1 MRSSAN
7 RVRNGIER
15 NRSWWGIWGVVL
27 LVLSLAFIVTACSL
41 PGSAPGGA
49 TPTAAPALPT
59 YAPPNEAAGNT
70 TEAVP
75 AAGTDS
81 TAPQAAGEAG
91 ASSAAQADQPAAAD
105 AANTQA
111 NTAPAAPSGSYAAE
125 IAADQQVAV
134 SAQVAGQVL
143 DVLVDVGD
151 QVQEGDVLARLDS
164 AALEAQRAQALA
176 SLEAAKSQLELL
188 QDPAKAQDVA
198 AANAGIEAASAA
210 YDRAANGPTNEEQRM
225 AEAQLRSA
233 QAAVTVAQAGYNRVK
248 GDPNIGMM
256 PQSLQLQQATL
267 AAEGAQA
274 QYDKLMKGAT
284 PDQVA
289 AAAAQLA
296 NARAGLQKLLDG
308 AKPAQIEAATAQM
321 HAAENAL
328 YLATLQVEK
337 ATITAPMDGVVSKM
351 QTAAGAMAAPG
362 TPLLTLL
369 SNDVR
374 VTAQVEETLLPVLAP
389 GQPATIRVEA
399 YPDRA
404 FKGTIAFIAPELDP
418 STRTVAV
425 TVRPATTPDN
435 GRGTATPGYVGN
447 RRVWRSV
454 SGRIRLG
461 NSGE

>member
-1 MRSSAN
+1 M
-7 RVRNGIER
+7 
-15 NRSWWGIWGVVL
+15 
-27 LVLSLAFIVTACSL
+27 

-49 TPTAAPALPT
+49 APTAAPALPT
-59 YAPPNEAAGNT
+59 YAPSNEAG
-70 TEAVP
+70 
-75 AAGTDS
+75 GS
-81 TAPQAAGEAG
+81 TGGATAG
-91 ASSAAQADQPAAAD
+91 ASAAPAPGDGSTTAAVTAGGQAEAAAPVDQPAAA
-105 AANTQA
+105 N
-111 NTAPAAPSGSYAAE
+111 PAAAQSVTPAGPSGSYAAE

-143 DVLVDVGD
+143 EVLVDVGD
-151 QVQEGDVLARLDS
+151 QVREGDVVAQLDS

-198 AANAGIEAASAA
+198 AANAAIAAASAA
-210 YDRAANGPTNEEQRM
+210 YDRAANGPTGEEQRM

-233 QAAVTVAQAGYNRVK
+233 QAAVTIAQAAYNRVK

-289 AAAAQLA
+289 AASAQVA

-337 ATITAPMDGVVSKM
+337 ATVTAPMDGVVSKL

-362 TPLLTLL
+362 APLMTLL

-404 FKGTIAFIAPELDP
+404 FKATIAFIAPELDP
-418 STRTVAV
+418 TTRTVAV
-425 TVRPATTPDN
+425 TVRPDNTPDN
-435 GRGTATPGYVGN
+435 GQGLLRPGMSATVEFGGQ
-447 RRVWRSV
+447 
-454 SGRIRLG
+454 
-461 NSGE
+461 

>member
-1 MRSSAN
+1 M
-7 RVRNGIER
+7 
-15 NRSWWGIWGVVL
+15 
-27 LVLSLAFIVTACSL
+27 
-41 PGSAPGGA
+41 
-49 TPTAAPALPT
+49 
-59 YAPPNEAAGNT
+59 
-70 TEAVP
+70 
-75 AAGTDS
+75 
-81 TAPQAAGEAG
+81 
-91 ASSAAQADQPAAAD
+91 
-105 AANTQA
+105 
-111 NTAPAAPSGSYAAE
+111 
-125 IAADQQVAV
+125 
-134 SAQVAGQVL
+134 SAQVGGQVL
-143 DVLVDVGD
+143 EVLVDVGD
-151 QVQEGDVLARLDS
+151 QVKEGDVLARLDS

-198 AANAGIEAASAA
+198 AANAGIAAASAA
-210 YDRAANGPTNEEQRM
+210 YNRAANGPTGEEQRM

-233 QAAVTVAQAGYNRVK
+233 QAAVTIAQAAYNRVK

-289 AAAAQLA
+289 AAAAQIA
-296 NARAGLQKLLDG
+296 SARAGLQKLLDG

-337 ATITAPMDGVVSKM
+337 ATITAPMDGVVSKL

-362 TPLLTLL
+362 APLMTLL

-404 FKGTIAFIAPELDP
+404 FKGTLAFIAPELDP

-425 TVRPATTPDN
+425 TVRPDDTPDN
-435 GRGTATPGYVGN
+435 GQGLLRPGMSATVEFGN
-447 RRVWRSV
+447 Q
-454 SGRIRLG
+454 
-461 NSGE
+461 

>member
-1 MRSSAN
+1 MRRSADGVHN
-7 RVRNGIER
+7 RTEHNNTGR
-15 NRSWWGIWGVVL
+15 NRSWWVMGGAAL
-27 LVLSLAFIVTACSL
+27 LVLSLAFFVTACSM
-41 PGSAPGGA
+41 PGTTPGGA
-49 TPTAAPALPT
+49 APTAAPALPT
-59 YAPPNEAAGNT
+59 YVPSNEAAG
-70 TEAVP
+70 ASSSAAASSP
-75 AAGTDS
+75 A
-81 TAPQAAGEAG
+81 
-91 ASSAAQADQPAAAD
+91 ASSAQPDQPAATATD
-105 AANTQA
+105 APT
-111 NTAPAAPSGSYAAE
+111 TPSGSYAAE

-134 SAQVAGQVL
+134 SAQVGGQVL
-143 DVLVDVGD
+143 EVLVDVGD
-151 QVQEGDVLARLDS
+151 QVKEGDVLARLDS

-198 AANAGIEAASAA
+198 AANAAIEAASAA
-210 YDRAANGPTNEEQRM
+210 YNRAANGPTNEEQRM

-233 QAAVTVAQAGYNRVK
+233 QAAVTIAQAAYNRVK

-289 AAAAQLA
+289 AAAAQVA
-296 NARAGLQKLLDG
+296 SARAGLQKLLDG

-337 ATITAPMDGVVSKM
+337 ATITAPMDGVVSKL

-374 VTAQVEETLLPVLAP
+374 ITAQVEETLLPVLAP
-389 GQPATIRVEA
+389 GQPATIRVDA

-404 FKGTIAFIAPELDP
+404 INGTIAFIAPELDP
-418 STRTVAV
+418 TTRTVAV
-425 TVRPATTPDN
+425 TVRPDNTPDN
-435 GRGTATPGYVGN
+435 GHGLLRPGMSATVEFA
-447 RRVWRSV
+447 
-454 SGRIRLG
+454 
-461 NSGE
+461 GE

>member
-1 MRSSAN
+1 M
-7 RVRNGIER
+7 
-15 NRSWWGIWGVVL
+15 
-27 LVLSLAFIVTACSL
+27 
-41 PGSAPGGA
+41 PGAAPGGA
-49 TPTAAPALPT
+49 APTAAPALPT
-59 YAPPNEAAGNT
+59 YAPQAEAAAAAPAAENNT
-70 TEAVP
+70 ASIGADAAAPTAVP
-75 AAGTDS
+75 AA
-81 TAPQAAGEAG
+81 APAADGQIPAAG
-91 ASSAAQADQPAAAD
+91 ASAAPSAG
-105 AANTQA
+105 
-111 NTAPAAPSGSYAAE
+111 PSGSYAAE

-134 SAQVAGQVL
+134 SAQVGAQVL
-143 DVLVDVGD
+143 EVLVDVGD
-151 QVQEGDVLARLDS
+151 QVKAGDVLARLDS

-188 QDPAKAQDVA
+188 QDPAKTQDIA
-198 AANAGIEAASAA
+198 AANAAIAAASAA
-210 YDRAANGPTNEEQRM
+210 YDRAANGPTGDEQRM

-233 QAAVTVAQAGYNRVK
+233 QAAVTVAQAAYNRVK

-289 AAAAQLA
+289 AAAAQVA

-328 YLATLQVEK
+328 YLATLQVDK
-337 ATITAPMDGVVSKM
+337 ATITAPMDGVVSKL

-362 TPLLTLL
+362 APLMTLL

-374 VTAQVEETLLPVLAP
+374 ITAQVEETLLPVLAP

-418 STRTVAV
+418 TTRTVAV
-425 TVRPATTPDN
+425 TVRPDNTPDN
-435 GRGTATPGYVGN
+435 GQGLLRPGMSATVAFGN
-447 RRVWRSV
+447 Q
-454 SGRIRLG
+454 
-461 NSGE
+461 

>member
-1 MRSSAN
+1 MRRSADS
-7 RVRNGIER
+7 VRNRTEQNGTGR
-15 NRSWWGIWGVVL
+15 NRSWWGLGSAAL
-27 LVLSLAFIVTACSL
+27 LVLALAFVVTACSMPGAA
-41 PGSAPGGA
+41 PGSAA
-49 TPTAAPALPT
+49 PTAAAPLPT
-59 YAPPNEAAGNT
+59 YAPSGEAGGTNNDATAAPAAETGSAA
-70 TEAVP
+70 EP
-75 AAGTDS
+75 AAG
-81 TAPQAAGEAG
+81 QAAAPT
-91 ASSAAQADQPAAAD
+91 DQPAAAD
-105 AANTQA
+105 ATKAQA
-111 NTAPAAPSGSYAAE
+111 ASAPAGPSGSYAAE

-143 DVLVDVGD
+143 EVLVDVGD
-151 QVQEGDVLARLDS
+151 QVKEGDVLARLDS

-210 YDRAANGPTNEEQRM
+210 YNRAANGPTAEEQRM

-233 QAAVTVAQAGYNRVK
+233 QAAVTIAQAAYNRVK

-289 AAAAQLA
+289 AAAAQVA
-296 NARAGLQKLLDG
+296 SARAGLQKLLDG

-337 ATITAPMDGVVSKM
+337 ATITAPMDGVVSKL
-351 QTAAGAMAAPG
+351 QTAPGAMAAPG
-362 TPLLTLL
+362 APLMTLL

-399 YPDRA
+399 YPNRA
-404 FKGTIAFIAPELDP
+404 FKGTLAFIAPELDP

-425 TVRPATTPDN
+425 TVRPDNTPDN
-435 GRGTATPGYVGN
+435 GQALLRPGMSATVEFGN
-447 RRVWRSV
+447 Q
-454 SGRIRLG
+454 
-461 NSGE
+461 

>member
-1 MRSSAN
+1 MRSSAKS
-7 RVRNGIER
+7 VRNRTEHSGPGR
-15 NRSWWGIWGVVL
+15 NRSWWRIGGAAL
-27 LVLSLAFIVTACSL
+27 LVLSVAFVVAACSR
-41 PGSAPGGA
+41 PGSAPSGA
-49 TPTAAPALPT
+49 APTAAPALPT
-59 YAPPNEAAGNT
+59 YAPSNEAGGST
-70 TEAVP
+70 TGTTTGASAAP
-75 AAGTDS
+75 APGDGS
-81 TAPQAAGEAG
+81 TAAPVTAGGQAEA
-91 ASSAAQADQPAAAD
+91 SAAPVDQPAAANP
-105 AANTQA
+105 AAQA
-111 NTAPAAPSGSYAAE
+111 AAPAGPSGSYAAE

-134 SAQVAGQVL
+134 SAQVGAQVL
-143 DVLVDVGD
+143 EVLVDVGD
-151 QVQEGDVLARLDS
+151 QVKEGDVLARLDS

-198 AANAGIEAASAA
+198 AANAAIAAASAA
-210 YDRAANGPTNEEQRM
+210 YDRAANGPTGEEQRM

-233 QAAVTVAQAGYNRVK
+233 QAAVTIAQAAYNRVK

-337 ATITAPMDGVVSKM
+337 ATVTAPMDGVVSKL

-404 FKGTIAFIAPELDP
+404 FRGTIAFIAPELDP
-418 STRTVAV
+418 TTRTVAV
-425 TVRPATTPDN
+425 TVRPDNTPDN
-435 GRGTATPGYVGN
+435 GQGLLRPGMSATVEFGGQ
-447 RRVWRSV
+447 
-454 SGRIRLG
+454 
-461 NSGE
+461 

>member
-1 MRSSAN
+1 MRRSADS
-7 RVRNGIER
+7 VRNRTKHCNAER
-15 NRSWWGIWGVVL
+15 NRRWWAIGAVALPVL
-27 LVLSLAFIVTACSL
+27 LLAFIVTACSM
-41 PGSAPGGA
+41 PGATPGGA
-49 TPTAAPALPT
+49 APTAAPPLPT
-59 YAPPNEAAGNT
+59 YAPANAPAGSTDGSPDNSRGAAP
-70 TEAVP
+70 P
-75 AAGTDS
+75 AADNTS
-81 TAPQAAGEAG
+81 TSAAADAPPAA
-91 ASSAAQADQPAAAD
+91 STAAQADQPAAAN
-105 AANTQA
+105 AAA
-111 NTAPAAPSGSYAAE
+111 APVAPSGSYAAE

-151 QVQEGDVLARLDS
+151 QVQAGDVLARLDS

-176 SLEAAKSQLELL
+176 SLEGAKSQLELL

-210 YDRAANGPTNEEQRM
+210 YNRAANGPTNEEQRM

-233 QAAVTVAQAGYNRVK
+233 QAAVTIAQAAYNRVK

-289 AAAAQLA
+289 AAAAQVA
-296 NARAGLQKLLDG
+296 SARAGLQKLLDG

-328 YLATLQVEK
+328 YLATLQVDK
-337 ATITAPMDGVVSKM
+337 ATILAPMDGVVSKM

-362 TPLLTLL
+362 APLLTLL

-374 VTAQVEETLLPVLAP
+374 VTAQVEETLLPVLSP

-404 FKGTIAFIAPELDP
+404 IKGTIAFIAPELDP
-418 STRTVAV
+418 TTRTVAV
-425 TVRPATTPDN
+425 TVRPDSTPDN
-435 GRGTATPGYVGN
+435 GQGLLRPGMSATVEFGGQ
-447 RRVWRSV
+447 
-454 SGRIRLG
+454 
-461 NSGE
+461 

>member
-1 MRSSAN
+1 MRRSADS
-7 RVRNGIER
+7 VRNRTKHNGTGR
-15 NRSWWGIWGVVL
+15 NRSWWGLGGAAL
-27 LVLSLAFIVTACSL
+27 SVLSLAFVVAACSM
-41 PGSAPGGA
+41 PGSAPGA
-49 TPTAAPALPT
+49 AAPTAAPALPT
-59 YAPPNEAAGNT
+59 YAPSNEAGGVSTDASAAP
-70 TEAVP
+70 AV
-75 AAGTDS
+75 GTDS
-81 TAPQAAGEAG
+81 TAEAAPIASGAAGQAEAPP
-91 ASSAAQADQPAAAD
+91 AQADQPAAA
-105 AANTQA
+105 AAPTG
-111 NTAPAAPSGSYAAE
+111 PSGSYAAE

-134 SAQVAGQVL
+134 SAQVGGQVL
-143 DVLVDVGD
+143 EVLVDVGD
-151 QVQEGDVLARLDS
+151 QVKEGDVLARLDS

-210 YDRAANGPTNEEQRM
+210 YNRAANGPTAEEQRM

-233 QAAVTVAQAGYNRVK
+233 QAAVTIAQAAYNRVK

-289 AAAAQLA
+289 AAAAQIA
-296 NARAGLQKLLDG
+296 SARAGLQKLLDG

-337 ATITAPMDGVVSKM
+337 ATITAPMDGVVSKL

-362 TPLLTLL
+362 APLMTLL

-404 FKGTIAFIAPELDP
+404 FKGTLAFIAPELDP

-425 TVRPATTPDN
+425 TVRPDDTPDN
-435 GRGTATPGYVGN
+435 GQGLLRPGMSATVEFGN
-447 RRVWRSV
+447 Q
-454 SGRIRLG
+454 
-461 NSGE
+461 

>member
-1 MRSSAN
+1 M
-7 RVRNGIER
+7 
-15 NRSWWGIWGVVL
+15 
-27 LVLSLAFIVTACSL
+27 

-49 TPTAAPALPT
+49 APTAAPALPT
-59 YAPPNEAAGNT
+59 YAPSNEAGGSNAG
-70 TEAVP
+70 
-75 AAGTDS
+75 S
-81 TAPQAAGEAG
+81 TAG
-91 ASSAAQADQPAAAD
+91 ASAAPAPGEGSTVVPVTTGGQAEASTTPVDQPAAA
-105 AANTQA
+105 QA
-111 NTAPAAPSGSYAAE
+111 APAGPDGSYAAE

-143 DVLVDVGD
+143 EVLVDVGA
-151 QVQEGDVLARLDS
+151 QVKEGDVLARLDS

-198 AANAGIEAASAA
+198 AANAAIAAASAA
-210 YDRAANGPTNEEQRM
+210 YDRAANGPTGEEQRM

-233 QAAVTVAQAGYNRVK
+233 QAAVTIAQAAYNRVK

-289 AAAAQLA
+289 AASAQLA

-337 ATITAPMDGVVSKM
+337 ATVTAPMDGVVSKL

-362 TPLLTLL
+362 APLMTLL

-374 VTAQVEETLLPVLAP
+374 ITAQVEETLLPVLAP

-399 YPDRA
+399 YPDRT

-418 STRTVAV
+418 TTRTVAV
-425 TVRPATTPDN
+425 TVRPDNTPDN
-435 GRGTATPGYVGN
+435 GQGLLRPGMSATVEFGGQ
-447 RRVWRSV
+447 
-454 SGRIRLG
+454 
-461 NSGE
+461 